1 MEKKYQFFI
10 SSTYI
15 DLVEERKEVIQAL
28 LELDCIP
35 VGMEL
40 FPAANEDQWTL
51 IKELIDTCDYYLLIV
66 GGRYGSLNS
75 SGISYTQMEYEYA
88 ISKGIPVIA
97 FTHAKPEE
105 IPVGKTD
112 KDPNKNKKLS
122 EFLELVRKKMCKSYE
137 NPQDLGSVASR
148 SIIKLIKKH
157 PAIGWVRA
165 NNLTSAESSREILE
179 LKKQIEELETKLYKQ
194 KNFAPQ
200 GSEDLEQ
207 GDDAFELKYH
217 YVDNIWQSM
226 LNAEDGSIEFTWDEV
241 FRILS
246 PLMVDEAPE
255 ARLKE
260 EIVKIIREQIKEKEN
275 LRPAQIEINGVDF
288 QTIKIQLIALGLIEK
303 SERKRSI
310 KDIDVYWTLTP
321 YGENKMM
328 SLKAIKKRVRV
339 NSTV

>member
-10 SSTYI
+10 SSTYV

-75 SGISYTQMEYEYA
+75 AGISYTQMEYEYA
-88 ISKGIPVIA
+88 VKKGIPVIA
-97 FTHAKPEE
+97 FTPAKPEE

-112 KDPNKNKKLS
+112 KDPEKAEKLAA
-122 EFLELVRKKMCKSYE
+122 FLELVRQKMCKSYE
-137 NPQDLGSVASR
+137 NAQDLGSVASR
-148 SIIKLIKKH
+148 SVIKLIKKH

-165 NNLTSAESSREILE
+165 NNLTSAESSKEILE
-179 LKKQIEELETKLYKQ
+179 LKKQIEELESKLYKQ
-194 KNFAPQ
+194 KNFAPP
-200 GSEDLEQ
+200 GSESLEQ
-207 GDDAFELKYH
+207 GSDIFEVKYH
-217 YVDNIWQSM
+217 YVEQQWQSM
-226 LNAEDGSIEFTWDEV
+226 VNADDGNIKFSWDEI
-241 FRILS
+241 FSILS
-246 PLMVDEAPE
+246 PLMVDESPE
-255 ARLKE
+255 AKLKN

-275 LRPAQIEINGVDF
+275 HRPSKIEVNGTDF
-288 QTIKIQLIALGLIEK
+288 QTIKVQFIALGLIEK
-303 SERKRSI
+303 SEKKRSI
-310 KDIDVYWTLTP
+310 KDTDVYWKLTP

-328 SLKAIKKRVRV
+328 SLKALRRK
-339 NSTV
+339 NEG

>member
-75 SGISYTQMEYEYA
+75 QGISYTHMEYDYA
-88 ISKGIPVIA
+88 IKKGIPVIA
-97 FTHAKPEE
+97 FTPANPEE
-105 IPVGKTD
+105 IAVGKTD
-112 KDPNKNKKLS
+112 KDPEKNQKLND
-122 EFLELVRKKMCKSYE
+122 FLDLVQQKMCKSYE
-137 NPQDLGSVASR
+137 NPKDLGSVASR
-148 SIIKLIKKH
+148 SMIKLIKKH

-165 NNLTSAESSREILE
+165 NNLTSAESNIEIIE
-179 LKKQIEELETKLYKQ
+179 LRKKVQELEEKLYKQ

-200 GSEDLEQ
+200 GADSLEQ
-207 GDDAFELKYH
+207 GEDKIELKYH
-217 YVDNIWQSM
+217 YVQNAWQSM
-226 LNAEDGSIEFTWDEV
+226 VDSEDGSIEFTWDEV
-241 FRILS
+241 FSILS

-255 ARLKE
+255 DALRN

-275 LRPAQIEINGVDF
+275 RRPSKIEVNGTDF
-288 QTIKIQLIALGLIEK
+288 QTIKIQLIALGLIDK
-303 SERKRSI
+303 SDKKRSI
-310 KDIDVYWTLTP
+310 KDSDVYWKLTP
-321 YGENKMM
+321 FGENKMM
-328 SLKAIKKRVRV
+328 SLKARKK
-339 NSTV
+339 NEG